1 MYTQM
6 YYKHLILTQAPIQ
19 QVNHNTNNIYK
30 NKTFD
35 KIIFSKNIRT
45 I

>member
-19 QVNHNTNNIYK
+19 QVNHNTYNIYIS
-30 NKTFD
+30 
-35 KIIFSKNIRT
+35 KIQLFVNVIL
-45 I
+45 